1 MELSLYTR
9 RIIIIFLAAIYP
21 VVSTGE
27 QFKFQWNRFH
37 YPMEQYTNKDARN
50 IADTIVALQR
60 PTGGWGKGVPPD
72 KNYSTLELASIIAA
86 QQSFSLL
93 YDQLVT
99 TGAYS
104 HKATT
109 LDNGATHEHI
119 RFLLRAAKATKNK
132 KYKDAALK
140 GIKYLLIAQTKKGGW
155 TQNYPN
161 LSSYGGYVT
170 FNDGAMVG
178 AMTTLQE
185 VAGGQYHFISD
196 KLKTESKEAVEQGVA
211 FILKS
216 QIVIDGKKTAWG
228 AQHNKD
234 NYLPEGGRIYEL
246 PSISGLESVG
256 VVRLLMRI
264 CEPDEKIELSII
276 SAINWF
282 ESVKIDNINVTK
294 VYDDKYEI
302 SFKMMIQEDRTSGN
316 EREYIFLGKGYD
328 KVVMPA
334 KGRPIW
340 ARFYD
345 LKTQQPFFVGW
356 DGVKRYSLDKID
368 YERRIEYSWYG
379 YWPENLIKNDWPK
392 WKNKWLSQ

>member
-1 MELSLYTR
+1 M
-9 RIIIIFLAAIYP
+9 IVFLVVIYP
-21 VVSTGE
+21 VVTLGE
-27 QFKFQWNRFH
+27 QLKDEQLKFQWNRFH
-37 YPMEQYTNKDARN
+37 YPIERYASIDAGI

-60 PTGGWGKGVPPD
+60 STGGWGKGVPPD
-72 KNYSTLELASIIAA
+72 KNYSAIEMAAIIAA
-86 QQSFSLL
+86 QQSFSLM
-93 YDQLVT
+93 YDRLIT
-99 TGAYS
+99 TGVYS

-109 LDNGATHEHI
+109 LDNGATHDHI
-119 RFLLRAAKATKNK
+119 RFLLRAAEATKNR
-132 KYKDAALK
+132 KYEDAVLK
-140 GIKYLLIAQTKKGGW
+140 GIKYLLMAQTTTGGW

-178 AMTTLQE
+178 AMTALQE
-185 VAGGQYHFISD
+185 AANGQYHFISD
-196 KLKTESKEAVEQGVA
+196 KLKKMSKEAVEQGVE

-216 QIVIDGKKTAWG
+216 QIVIDGKRTAWC
-228 AQHNKD
+228 AQHNKN

-264 CEPDEKIELSII
+264 SDPDERIKLSII
-276 SAINWF
+276 SAIKWL
-282 ESVKIDNINVTK
+282 ESVKIDNINITR
-294 VYDDKYEI
+294 VYDNKYEA
-302 SFKMMIQEDRTSGN
+302 SFKMMIQEDPASGS
-316 EREYIFLGKGYD
+316 EKEYSILGKGYD

-345 LKTQQPFFVGW
+345 LETQQPFFVGW
-356 DGVKRYSLDKID
+356 DGIKRYSLDKID
-368 YERRIEYSWYG
+368 YERRIGYLWYG
-379 YWPENLIKNDWPK
+379 YWPENLIKNNWSK